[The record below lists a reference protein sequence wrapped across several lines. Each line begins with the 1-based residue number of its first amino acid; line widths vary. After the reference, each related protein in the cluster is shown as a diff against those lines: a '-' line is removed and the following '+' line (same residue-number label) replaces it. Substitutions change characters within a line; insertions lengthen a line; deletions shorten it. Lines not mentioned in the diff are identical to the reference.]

1 MKISSKSRVGA
12 LLVLGLVSLVYLSHI
27 VPGQAS
33 TRLQE
38 DDQLGVRSIGV
49 QVSAFGDAQLRPDR
63 TTIRAFVPTSSL
75 SDHCLVTLSES
86 NFPVPGATIFCAP
99 RMFQGQQGILVSV
112 FLPQPMRAGFFL
124 SASIYQEW
132 HTDTEHLCSTLERS
146 QEYWHRRS

>member
-1 MKISSKSRVGA
+1 MKISSKSRVGEIS
-12 LLVLGLVSLVYLSHI
+12 VLCLVSLVYLSHI

-112 FLPQPMRAGFFL
+112 FLPQPMPAGFFL
-124 SASIYQEW
+124 SASIYQEGA
-132 HTDTEHLCSTLERS
+132 HGYGTPVFYPGT
-146 QEYWHRRS
+146 